1 MDSFCEQIVQKKKAA
16 KEWSIIVAV
25 ALGALVLAALAFLYL
40 GSLFFLV
47 LVGLIYGAWRL
58 ITAQNIEYEY
68 CVTDADMSVSI
79 DVDQITARRKRKRLV
94 SVSGRKIE
102 HLLPFD
108 PAAPMGKYQRLV
120 MVAPSPDVDGLWY
133 FTYHSKKN
141 GSTFVVFQPNER
153 VLRQL
158 YAGLPKLVQMD
169 TDRAAR
175 GMGLDLSARR
185 NHGE

>member
-1 MDSFCEQIVQKKKAA
+1 MDSFCEQIVQKKKGA
-16 KEWSIIVAV
+16 KEWLII
-25 ALGALVLAALAFLYL
+25 ALVIIGGLAVLFLAFLFNML
-40 GSLFFLV
+40 IIAALV
-47 LVGLIYGAWRL
+47 VGYAAWWL

-94 SVSGRKIE
+94 SVSGRKIQC
-102 HLLPFD
+102 LLPFD
-108 PAAPMGKYQRLV
+108 PTAPMGKYQRTVL
-120 MVAPSPDVDGLWY
+120 VAPSLDMEGLWY

-141 GSTFVVFQPNER
+141 GNTLVVFQPNER

-169 TDRAAR
+169 TDRAVR
-175 GMGLDLSARR
+175 DMDIDLSARH
-185 NHGE
+185 NEE

>member
-1 MDSFCEQIVQKKKAA
+1 MDSFCEQIVQKKKGV
-16 KEWSIIVAV
+16 KEWLIIATVIVGALAVLFLVLTALVNMLIIVA
-25 ALGALVLAALAFLYL
+25 
-40 GSLFFLV
+40 
-47 LVGLIYGAWRL
+47 LVGGYAVWWL
-58 ITAQNIEYEY
+58 ITAQNVEYEY
-68 CVTDADMSVSI
+68 CVTDAEMNVSI

-94 SVSGRKIE
+94 SVSARKIE

-108 PAAPMGKYQRLV
+108 PQAPMGKYQRALS
-120 MVAPSPDVDGLWY
+120 VAPSLQAEGLWY

-141 GSTFVVFQPNER
+141 GSTFVVFQPDER

-185 NHGE
+185 HYGE

>member
-1 MDSFCEQIVQKKKAA
+1 MDSFCEQIVQKKKGA
-16 KEWSIIVAV
+16 KEWLII
-25 ALGALVLAALAFLYL
+25 ALVIIGGLAVLFLAFLFNML
-40 GSLFFLV
+40 IIAALV
-47 LVGLIYGAWRL
+47 VGYAAWWL

-94 SVSGRKIE
+94 SVSGRKIQS
-102 HLLPFD
+102 LLPFD
-108 PAAPMGKYQRLV
+108 PTAPMGKYQRTV
-120 MVAPSPDVDGLWY
+120 MVAPSLAEEGLWC

-141 GSTFVVFQPNER
+141 GNTFVVFQPNDR

-169 TDRAAR
+169 TDRAVR
-175 GMGLDLSARR
+175 DLGIDLSARH
-185 NHGE
+185 NDE

>member
-1 MDSFCEQIVQKKKAA
+1 MDSFCEQIVQKKKGA
-16 KEWSIIVAV
+16 KEWLII
-25 ALGALVLAALAFLYL
+25 ALVIIGGLAVLLLAFL
-40 GSLFFLV
+40 FNMFIIAALV
-47 LVGLIYGAWRL
+47 VGYGAWWL

-94 SVSGRKIE
+94 SVSGRKIQA
-102 HLLPFD
+102 LLPFD
-108 PAAPMGKYQRLV
+108 PTAPMGKYQRTV
-120 MVAPSPDVDGLWY
+120 MVAPSLAEEGLWC

-141 GSTFVVFQPNER
+141 GNTFVVFQPNER

-169 TDRAAR
+169 TDRAVR
-175 GMGLDLSARR
+175 DLGIDLSARH
-185 NHGE
+185 NDE